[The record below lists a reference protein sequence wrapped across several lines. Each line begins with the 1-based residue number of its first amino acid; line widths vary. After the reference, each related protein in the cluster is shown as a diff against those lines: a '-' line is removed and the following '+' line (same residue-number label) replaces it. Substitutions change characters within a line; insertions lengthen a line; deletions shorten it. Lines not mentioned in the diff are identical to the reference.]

1 MFKPFVLFILLALAF
16 SVEVAQE
23 DDVYILTDAT
33 FDDFL
38 KEHPNVLVEF
48 YAPWCGHCKKLAPEY
63 SKAAKKLK
71 ALENPT
77 SLAKVDSTVE
87 KAVAERFQIKGYPTL
102 KFFVNG
108 SPIDF
113 NGGRTEDEIVSWIN
127 KKSGTAVR
135 ELLDTV
141 ALEKF
146 IADHDVA
153 VVFFGS
159 KEAAE
164 FKIYEKVAQGSEDT
178 VFAFTTSEE
187 LREKHYAKVNSVV
200 LFKNFDEK
208 RNDFAGELNEAALKA
223 FISKSSL
230 ATLIKFD
237 QKAAQKI
244 FGENMPCLFLF
255 HGTDEASKVALEV
268 FDVAAPLLKGKILVA
283 TSPIAD
289 GLGKRLGDYIGV
301 TDSELPHVKI
311 VNPNG
316 GEVKKFAYEGEL
328 NAEGLVKFY
337 EDWANS
343 RLKAVYKSAPLP
355 ETNDEPVKVFDLI
368 FDFNEFLIFGVFLS
382 FLVFLVLN

>member
-16 SVEVAQE
+16 SVEVEQE
-23 DDVYILTDAT
+23 DDVYILTDVT

-38 KEHPNVLVEF
+38 KEHSHVLVEF

-71 ALENPT
+71 SQENPT
-77 SLAKVDSTVE
+77 PLAKVDSTVE

-102 KFFVNG
+102 KFFING

-127 KKSGTAVR
+127 KKSGTAVK
-135 ELLDTV
+135 EVTDV
-141 ALEKF
+141 SGFEKF
-146 IADHDVA
+146 TSDNEVS

-159 KEAAE
+159 KESAE
-164 FKIYEKVAQGSEDT
+164 FKIYEKVAQGLDDV
-178 VFAFTTSEE
+178 VFAFTASEE
-187 LREKHYAKVNSVV
+187 LREKNYVQVNSIV
-200 LFKNFDEK
+200 LFKTFDEK
-208 RNDFAGELNEAALKA
+208 RNDFAGELSEAALKA

-230 ATLIKFD
+230 PTLIKFD

-255 HGTDEASKVALEV
+255 HGTDAASTEALAA
-268 FDVAAPLLKGKILVA
+268 FDVAAPLLKGKILVS

-316 GEVKKFAYEGEL
+316 GEVKKFNYEGEI
-328 NAEGLVKFY
+328 NADGLVKFY
-337 EDWANS
+337 EDWVNA
-343 RLKAVYKSAPLP
+343 RLKPVFKSAPLP
-355 ETNDEPVKVFDLI
+355 ETNDEPVKVFYK
-368 FDFNEFLIFGVFLS
+368 
-382 FLVFLVLN
+382 